1 MNAYLYRNDSDER
14 YVDKNI
20 TPLYGSPITCIFKD
34 DTNMINPT
42 LIFTSNI
49 VANVNYI
56 WLEDTQRYY
65 FVRNRT
71 YSQQRVYVECEVD
84 VLMTY
89 RNEIRQQNV
98 IVSRNEFNYNLYQND
113 DEWKVYGYTAI
124 RTIPFPS
131 GFDMSKQEFVLAIA
145 GGEGSDG

>member
-14 YVDKNI
+14 YIDKNI
-20 TPLYGSPITCIFKD
+20 TPLYNSPISCIFKD

-42 LIFTSNI
+42 LIFTSNV

-56 WLEDTQRYY
+56 WLEDMQRYY

-84 VLMTY
+84 VLSTY
-89 RNEIRQQNV
+89 KDEIRQQNA

-145 GGEGSDG
+145 GGEGSNG